1 MSNLQPIHARGV
13 TRRYDGR
20 AVVQD
25 ASLTLEP
32 GKITA
37 LLGQS
42 GAGKSTL
49 LRLFAG
55 LEPVDAGD
63 ISHGDIPVS
72 TLSKHV
78 PAEER
83 QIGLIFQ
90 DFALFPHLNAID
102 NVGFGLTRQNRKER
116 RESARHW
123 LDRLGLSHRAKAY
136 PHELS
141 GGEQQRVS
149 IARALA
155 AQPIAILMDE
165 PFSGLDVT
173 LKSEVRR
180 TALAAVTEAGIPA
193 LLVTHDASEAMRAAD
208 RVAVM
213 SDGVILQE
221 DTPEALYLKPV
232 SMSVARALGPLRSVR
247 RGALPEN
254 WQAKV
259 PPSETYCLRPEAV
272 RLDPA
277 GDAMLEVVAAQ
288 RTSSLIEIELKLT
301 DTETIHALALGPFT
315 PKAGDK
321 LAVSLAPEFVFT
333 APQTDTV

>member
-1 MSNLQPIHARGV
+1 MSKLQPIHARGV

-20 AVVQD
+20 AVVRN
-25 ASLTLEP
+25 ASLTLQP

-55 LEPVDAGD
+55 LEPVDSGE
-63 ISHGDIPVS
+63 ILHGDVPVS
-72 TLSKHV
+72 TISKHV
-78 PAEER
+78 PAEDR

-102 NVGFGLTRQNRKER
+102 NVGFGLVRQNKDKR
-116 RESARHW
+116 RETARHW

-155 AQPIAILMDE
+155 AQPVAILMDE

-173 LKSEVRR
+173 LKSEVRH
-180 TALAAVTEAGIPA
+180 TALAAVAEAGIPA

-208 RVAVM
+208 RIAVM
-213 SDGVILQE
+213 SEGVILQE
-221 DTPEALYLKPV
+221 ETPEKLYLEPV
-232 SMSVARALGPLRSVR
+232 SMAVARALGPLRSVR
-247 RGALPEN
+247 RDALPKK
-254 WQAKV
+254 WQEKV
-259 PPSETYCLRPEAV
+259 PPAENYCLRPEAV

-301 DTETIHALALGPFT
+301 ETETIHALALGPFT
-315 PKAGDK
+315 PGRGDK
-321 LAVSLAPEFVFT
+321 LAVSLAPEFVF
-333 APQTDTV
+333 AAR